1 MSALIILTIVC
12 ALTYTFEIVFGLA
25 GTILMLPLLSFLF
38 PAKTLVIYSVLPQ
51 ILVAVIGLVRSPKKV
66 DRQFMAGMLFFAG
79 LGAIAGF
86 TCCSIMLSAV
96 DVFQVLLASAI
107 TAAGLFLVI
116 APHRAKFNPVGM
128 RVMDTLAGTS
138 QALFGISGPIAMT
151 RLLATYR
158 DKNTVRHYAF
168 AFFLAMNSLRATEY
182 SIHGTYTEEILW
194 MMAVSAPFLAVTLW
208 FSNQLHLHINEQSV
222 QESRGV
228 DDPGWR
234 ALAFLSLSLHHRKTQ
249 KA

>member
-1 MSALIILTIVC
+1 MSAIIILTIVC

-66 DRQFMAGMLFFAG
+66 DRRFMAGMLLFAF
-79 LGAIAGF
+79 LGAVAGF
-86 TCCSIMLSAV
+86 TLFYSLSAS
-96 DVFQVLLASAI
+96 VFQLLLASAI

-116 APHRAKFNPVGM
+116 APHRATFNPAGL

-168 AFFLAMNSLRATEY
+168 AFFLAMNGLRASEY
-182 SIHGTYTEEILW
+182 AVHGTYTDEILW
-194 MMAVSAPFLAVTLW
+194 MMLVSGPFLAVTLW
-208 FSNQLHLHINEQSV
+208 FSNQLHLHINEQIFRKV
-222 QESRGV
+222 VAWMILLG
-228 DDPGWR
+228 G
-234 ALAFLSLSLHHRKTQ
+234 LSLFYR
-249 KA
+249 

>member
-25 GTILMLPLLSFLF
+25 GTILMLPLLSFLYNI
-38 PAKTLVIYSVLPQ
+38 KTLVVYSVLPQ

-66 DRQFMAGMLFFAG
+66 DRRFMTGMLCFAG
-79 LGAIAGF
+79 LGAIVGF
-86 TCCSIMLSAV
+86 ALFYYFSAS
-96 DVFQVLLASAI
+96 VFQVLLASAI

-116 APHRAKFNPVGM
+116 APHRAKFNPASM

-151 RLLATYR
+151 RLLATYS

-168 AFFLAMNSLRATEY
+168 AFFLSMNGLRASEY
-182 SIHGTYTEEILW
+182 AVHGTYTEEILW

-208 FSNQLHLHINEQSV
+208 FSNQLHLHINEQV
-222 QESRGV
+222 FRKVVAWMILIG
-228 DDPGWR
+228 G
-234 ALAFLSLSLHHRKTQ
+234 LSLFYR
-249 KA
+249 

>member
-38 PAKTLVIYSVLPQ
+38 PVKTLVIYSVLPQ

-86 TCCSIMLSAV
+86 TLFYYLPAST
-96 DVFQVLLASAI
+96 FQVLLASAI

-116 APHRAKFNPVGM
+116 APHRAKFNPAGM

-168 AFFLAMNSLRATEY
+168 AFFLAMNSLRAIEY
-182 SIHGTYTEEILW
+182 TIHGTYTEEILW

-208 FSNQLHLHINEQSV
+208 FSNQLHLHINEQV
-222 QESRGV
+222 FRKVVAWMILVG
-228 DDPGWR
+228 G
-234 ALAFLSLSLHHRKTQ
+234 LSLFYR
-249 KA
+249 

>member
-1 MSALIILTIVC
+1 MSALIILTLVC

-38 PAKTLVIYSVLPQ
+38 PVKTLVIYSVLPQ

-86 TCCSIMLSAV
+86 TLFYTLSAS
-96 DVFQVLLASAI
+96 VFQVLLASAI

-116 APHRAKFNPVGM
+116 APHRAKFNPAGM

-168 AFFLAMNSLRATEY
+168 AFFLAMNGLRAVEY

-208 FSNQLHLHINEQSV
+208 FSNQLHLHINEQMFRKVVSWMILI
-222 QESRGV
+222 G
-228 DDPGWR
+228 G
-234 ALAFLSLSLHHRKTQ
+234 LSLFYR
-249 KA
+249 

>member
-1 MSALIILTIVC
+1 MSTLIILIIVC

-38 PAKTLVIYSVLPQ
+38 PVKTLVIYSVLPQ

-86 TCCSIMLSAV
+86 TLFYYLPASA
-96 DVFQVLLASAI
+96 FQVLLAAAI

-168 AFFLAMNSLRATEY
+168 AFFLAMNGLRAIEY

-208 FSNQLHLHINEQSV
+208 FSNQLHLHINEQV
-222 QESRGV
+222 FRKVVAWMILVG
-228 DDPGWR
+228 G
-234 ALAFLSLSLHHRKTQ
+234 LSLFYR
-249 KA
+249 

>member
-1 MSALIILTIVC
+1 MISLALLTLVC
-12 ALTYTFEIVFGLA
+12 VLTYTFEIVFGLA
-25 GTILMLPLLSFLF
+25 GTVLMLPLLSHLY
-38 PAKTLVIYSVLPQ
+38 PPKTLVIYSVVPQ
-51 ILVAVIGLVRSPKKV
+51 ILVAVIGLMRSPIKI
-66 DRQFMAGMLFFAG
+66 DRKFLAGMLLYAG

-86 TCCSIMLSAV
+86 ALFYYFSAT
-96 DVFQVLLASAI
+96 VFHVLLASAI

-116 APHRAKFNPVGM
+116 APHRAKFNPAGM

-151 RLLATYR
+151 RLLATYH

-182 SIHGTYTEEILW
+182 AIHGTYTGEILE

-208 FSNQLHLHINEQSV
+208 FGNQLHLHINEQV
-222 QESRGV
+222 FRRVVAWMILLG
-228 DDPGWR
+228 GM
-234 ALAFLSLSLHHRKTQ
+234 SLFYR
-249 KA
+249 